1 METFRDHE
9 ILSDEKV
16 LTKIMSVVVA
26 IVLKLLKRWKSQQ
39 AEENS
44 STTAVYLEAFNKKAF
59 FLRMLETISIFSHS

>member
-39 AEENS
+39 AEEKS
-44 STTAVYLEAFNKKAF
+44 STTAVYMAALKKH
-59 FLRMLETISIFSHS
+59 FSTNV

>member
-44 STTAVYLEAFNKKAF
+44 STTAVYLEAFKKKHF

>member
-44 STTAVYLEAFNKKAF
+44 STTAVYLEAF
-59 FLRMLETISIFSHS
+59 